1 MHLLKMTG
9 EYVRPLAVSL
19 FFCGLMGCERK
30 NDLAAE
36 IRRLEPERI
45 ELRHKL
51 ELLEF
56 RHSSKDQSD
65 KLAELR
71 QLGARADEHRKTISA
86 LRSER
91 DELLAELK
99 DSDQRIKEEV
109 AMLRNQAQKRALNQS
124 FAAIET
130 RQGRIFNDVKVIN
143 VSDLGVQIHHR
154 DGTARLGYDD
164 LTDAQRS
171 IFAIEADASLAAR
184 ETERQHLQAS
194 AAIMAKAEKRQA
206 MHASRPRETQERV
219 TSTVRTEFPR
229 SSAATNLAPTAASTG
244 TLSKPPTTFGSGSI
258 YRYHP
263 SRYTYSDR
271 PTAYRYYTPSYQQVP
286 RYSPSCS
293 GSDLRSFTDV
303 IRQNR

>member
-1 MHLLKMTG
+1 MALKEMRCNPEST
-9 EYVRPLAVSL
+9 VIVL
-19 FFCGLMGCERK
+19 FGCFLMGCDSRS
-30 NDLAAE
+30 DLAAD
-36 IRRLEPERI
+36 IRRYEPERI

-56 RHSSKDQSD
+56 RYSSKDQSD

-71 QLGARADEHRKTISA
+71 QLEASADGHRKTIAA

-91 DELLAELK
+91 DGLLAELK
-99 DSDQRIKEEV
+99 GSDQRIKEAV
-109 AMLRNQAQKRALNQS
+109 AVLRSQAQKRALNQC

-130 RQGRIFNDVKVIN
+130 RQGRIFKDVKVMN

-164 LTDAQRS
+164 LTDTQRA

-184 ETERQHLQAS
+184 EKERQHLQAS
-194 AAIMAKAEKRQA
+194 AALIAKAEKREA
-206 MHASRPRETQERV
+206 IHTSRPSETQERFA
-219 TSTVRTEFPR
+219 STVSTEFPR
-229 SSAATNLAPTAASTG
+229 SSAASNFAPTTASTS

-258 YRYHP
+258 YRYRP

-271 PTAYRYYTPSYQQVP
+271 PTVYRYYTPSYQQVP

-293 GSDLRSFTDV
+293 SSDLRSFTDV
-303 IRQNR
+303 IRENR